1 MNVDLEKSYKLFI
14 GGKWV
19 DGTKG
24 ETFGTFCPGNGELLS
39 TCAAAGKEDVD
50 LAVKAAWTA
59 FETWKD
65 TSVAQRA
72 GMLLKIA
79 ELVEKNAERLALV
92 ETMDNGLPIRDS
104 RMMLPRVADI
114 FRYFAGVVRGE
125 DGGAVF
131 LDKDTL
137 SMIVREPLGVVGE
150 ITPWNV
156 PLVLS
161 SWKIAPALAAG
172 DTIVIKPSSETPL
185 SMLELAKLI
194 SQVLPAGTFNVI
206 TGRGATTGQYLLDHP
221 DITKFSFTG
230 STEVGYSIAGAAAK
244 KLIPATLE
252 LGGKSANIFFPDCP
266 WEKAVEGAALA
277 ILRNAGQICFSGSR
291 AFIHEEIYD
300 KFLAQITALF
310 KSVKS
315 GLPWDDAT
323 MMGPV
328 INEGQF
334 KKVMAYIKLG
344 QDEGARLVCGGSRI
358 TGDGL
363 DKGFFIQ
370 PTIFA
375 DVDNKMRIAREEI
388 FGPVLAVIKFK
399 DEDDV
404 IRMANDS
411 DYGLGGGV
419 WTRDVNRALRVARA
433 IRTGRMWV
441 NCYAATPLHAPFG
454 GYKKSGIGRENH
466 KMALDY
472 YSQVKSIIV
481 SMSEKSTGAYAK

>member
-1 MNVDLEKSYKLFI
+1 MKADLDKSYKLFI

-19 DGTKG
+19 DGKKG
-24 ETFGTFCPGNGELLS
+24 ETFGTFSPCNGELLS

-65 TSVAQRA
+65 TGVAQRA
-72 GMLLKIA
+72 GMLLRIA
-79 ELVEKNAERLALV
+79 DLIEKDAERLALV
-92 ETMDNGLPIRDS
+92 ETLDNGLPIRDT
-104 RMMLPRVADI
+104 RTMVPRVADI

-125 DGGAVF
+125 EGGAVF

-137 SMIVREPLGVVGE
+137 SMIVREPLGVVGA
-150 ITPWNV
+150 ITAWNV

-161 SWKIAPALAAG
+161 SWKIAPAIAVG
-172 DTIVIKPSSETPL
+172 DTVVIKPSSETPL
-185 SMLELAKLI
+185 SMLELAKLM
-194 SQVLPAGTFNVI
+194 SQVLPAGTVNVI
-206 TGRGATTGQYLLDHP
+206 NGLGSKTGQYLLDHP
-221 DITKFSFTG
+221 GIAKFSFTG
-230 STEVGYSIAGAAAK
+230 STEVGYSIAAAAAR

-252 LGGKSANIFFPDCP
+252 LGGKSANIFFPDCV
-266 WEKAVEGAALA
+266 WEKAVEGAALG
-277 ILRNAGQICFSGSR
+277 ILRNAGQICLSGSR
-291 AFIHEEIYD
+291 AFVHEEIYD
-300 KFLAQITALF
+300 RFLAEVTALF
-310 KSVKS
+310 NRIKV
-315 GLPWDDAT
+315 GLSWEETT

-328 INEGQF
+328 INEVQF

-344 QDEGARLVCGGSRI
+344 QDEGARLVCGGNRI
-358 TGDGL
+358 TKKGL

-388 FGPVLAVIKFK
+388 FGPVLAVIRFR
-399 DEDDV
+399 DEDEV

-433 IRTGRMWV
+433 VRTGRMWV
-441 NCYAATPLHAPFG
+441 NCYAGTPPHTPFG

-466 KMALDY
+466 RVALDY

-481 SMSEKSTGAYAK
+481 SMSDKPTGAYAK